1 MLLKLFLKTV
11 EIKLN
16 MNQFYNRQLLLTIV
30 KRFMVKGF
38 SEIQLQFPNGQAEK
52 GSVIFLN
59 FV

>member
-1 MLLKLFLKTV
+1 
-11 EIKLN
+11 